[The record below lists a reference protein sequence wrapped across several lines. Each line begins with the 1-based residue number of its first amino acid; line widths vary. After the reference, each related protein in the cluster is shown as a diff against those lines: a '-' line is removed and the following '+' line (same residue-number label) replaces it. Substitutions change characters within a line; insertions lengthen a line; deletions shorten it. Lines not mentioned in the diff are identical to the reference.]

1 MPKIDRQKS
10 TKKGAIPT
18 TANPPKGLDEKRR
31 RDRMLKKAKRYQ
43 DAARSREAAMGDKN
57 ISYVGDPF
65 IVDGKKFDPAKEFP
79 ETYMRPEGAETFKLQ
94 RLKDHAIYGVDTMEK
109 LQYIRGQIRS
119 LEDLQQDLKDLLTTT
134 EYDDEQ
140 VHGNTEED

>member
-1 MPKIDRQKS
+1 MDIDTISLVQKKVHKI
-10 TKKGAIPT
+10 
-18 TANPPKGLDEKRR
+18 
-31 RDRMLKKAKRYQ
+31 
-43 DAARSREAAMGDKN
+43 
-57 ISYVGDPF
+57 
-65 IVDGKKFDPAKEFP
+65 
-79 ETYMRPEGAETFKLQ
+79 LQ

-140 VHGNTEED
+140 VHGSTEED

>member
-1 MPKIDRQKS
+1 MDIDTVSLIQKKIHK
-10 TKKGAIPT
+10 I
-18 TANPPKGLDEKRR
+18 
-31 RDRMLKKAKRYQ
+31 
-43 DAARSREAAMGDKN
+43 
-57 ISYVGDPF
+57 
-65 IVDGKKFDPAKEFP
+65 
-79 ETYMRPEGAETFKLQ
+79 LQ

-140 VHGNTEED
+140 VHGSTEED